1 MRRPVD
7 RRPVTL
13 VATAAGLT
21 LLLAGCAGTTG
32 TARTGAAGPRPV
44 ATQRS
49 TQGSSTSSSPVALSV
64 PVSVSASTPG
74 TGTAVSRLTGSSA
87 RTLRAPA
94 GLPWKSVPGSP
105 ALATAALDGGSV
117 SLLWMDPTRLRFRYV
132 PGTLFP
138 EGGPATA
145 ADNTPSTWLSRMVA
159 AFNGG
164 FMLKD
169 HVGGYYYLGRTV
181 APLRPGYAAFVITKS
196 GALSVGVWGRDL
208 RMSPNVLVVRQNLR
222 PLVDHGVSQAAPA
235 DGPRTWGLAINNA
248 ALVNRSALGR
258 LPNGSLI
265 FAYGASVRANTLAAA
280 LVRAGVT
287 EAVMLDMNLT
297 WPTGYTYTHLAGH
310 LHGNRINYRIVRPPT
325 IYFTRFRK
333 DFVAVLAN

>member
-1 MRRPVD
+1 MPGRFAVRRMRVAATAIGLAALVSGCAAAPTSSGPPRSAVAGGSGSPVSLSVATPRLTPTAAAPAAPPTASRRP
-7 RRPVTL
+7 PT
-13 VATAAGLT
+13 GL
-21 LLLAGCAGTTG
+21 
-32 TARTGAAGPRPV
+32 
-44 ATQRS
+44 S
-49 TQGSSTSSSPVALSV
+49 
-64 PVSVSASTPG
+64 
-74 TGTAVSRLTGSSA
+74 
-87 RTLRAPA
+87 
-94 GLPWKSVPGSP
+94 WKSVSGSP
-105 ALATAALDGGSV
+105 ALALASLDGGAV
-117 SLLWMDPTRLRFRYV
+117 SLLWMDPSRLQFRYV
-132 PGTLFP
+132 PGTSVP
-138 EGGPATA
+138 ERSPASA
-145 ADNTPSTWLSRMVA
+145 ADNTPATWVSRMVA

-310 LHGNRINYRIVRPPT
+310 LHGTRINYRVVRPPT

>member
-1 MRRPVD
+1 MRHLVD

-13 VATAAGLT
+13 VPAAAGLT
-21 LLLAGCAGTTG
+21 LLLAGCAGV
-32 TARTGAAGPRPV
+32 AGAAGLGQRP
-44 ATQRS
+44 TPGS
-49 TQGSSTSSSPVALSV
+49 TTVSRASSSAVALSM
-64 PVSVSASTPG
+64 PVSASASTPE
-74 TGTAVSRLTGSSA
+74 TSAAVSTVTSSSV

-105 ALATAALDGGSV
+105 ALSTAALDGGTI

-145 ADNTPSTWLSRMVA
+145 ADNTPSTWLTRMVA
-159 AFNGG
+159 GFNGG

-208 RMSPNVLVVRQNLR
+208 RMSPNVLVVRENLR
-222 PLVDHGVSQAAPA
+222 PLVDHGVSQASPA

-248 ALVNRSALGR
+248 PLVNRSALGR

-265 FAYGASVRANTLAAA
+265 FAFGASVRASTLAAS

-287 EAVMLDMNLT
+287 EAVMLDMNVT
-297 WPTGYTYTHLAGH
+297 WPTGYTYTHVAGH
-310 LHGNRINYRIVRPPT
+310 PHGTRINYHIVRPPT

-333 DFVAVLAN
+333 DFVAVLSS

>member
-7 RRPVTL
+7 RRTVTL
-13 VATAAGLT
+13 VPAALGLT
-21 LLLAGCAGTTG
+21 LLLAGCG
-32 TARTGAAGPRPV
+32 GAAGSTGSGQG
-44 ATQRS
+44 ATPGPSKVTRAA
-49 TQGSSTSSSPVALSV
+49 SSAVALSV
-64 PVSVSASTPG
+64 PGSASASTPR
-74 TGTAVSRLTGSSA
+74 TSAAVATLTSSSV

-105 ALATAALDGGSV
+105 ALATAALDGGTV

-132 PGTLFP
+132 PGTSFP
-138 EGGPATA
+138 ERGPATA

-159 AFNGG
+159 GFNGG

-169 HVGGYYYLGRTV
+169 RVGGYYYLGRTV

-196 GALSVGVWGRDL
+196 GGLAVGVWGRDL
-208 RMSPNVLVVRQNLR
+208 RMGPNVLVVRENLR
-222 PLVDHGVSQAAPA
+222 PLVDHGVSQASPA

-248 ALVNRSALGR
+248 PLVNRSALGR
-258 LPNGSLI
+258 LPDGSLI
-265 FAYGASVRANTLAAA
+265 FAYGASVRASTLAAS

-287 EAVMLDMNLT
+287 EAVMLDMNVT
-297 WPTGYTYTHLAGH
+297 WPTGYTYTHVAGH
-310 LHGNRINYRIVRPPT
+310 LHGTKINYHVVRPPT

-333 DFVAVLAN
+333 DFVAVLSR